1 MHLHDGNRAAPGQE
15 AVYEQV
21 PPDYWDT
28 SYRRNVLQRVYH
40 DWRFF
45 VLRRMVRVVPQG
57 GTVLDVG
64 CGGGFSAE
72 MTFRGR
78 KDLTVHGIDVT
89 DELIAYAKR
98 KRPQF
103 HVQKS
108 AGERIPFPDGMFDA
122 VFYLDVIEHL
132 IDPAASL
139 REARRVMK
147 PGGSLIV
154 LVVQEHHPVFR
165 LIWWL
170 WLKLKGKVWHEAHL
184 HIFDRGSVTRVI
196 ASAGF
201 RVAEIKPVHLGMSVA
216 VRALKS

>member
-1 MHLHDGNRAAPGQE
+1 MHTHDGNHAAHDHE
-15 AVYEQV
+15 AVYDQV

-28 SYRRNVLQRVYH
+28 SYRRNILQRVYH

-45 VLRRMVRVVPQG
+45 VLRKMLRAVPLNG
-57 GTVLDVG
+57 KALDVG

-72 MTFRGR
+72 MTFRDR
-78 KDLTVHGIDVT
+78 KDLEVHGIDVT
-89 DELIAYAKR
+89 DELIAYATQ
-98 KRPQF
+98 KRPQYHF
-103 HVQKS
+103 QKS
-108 AGERIPFPDGMFDA
+108 AGETLPFPDGMFDA

-139 REARRVMK
+139 REAKRVLK
-147 PGGSLIV
+147 PGGSLVV

-184 HIFDRGSVTRVI
+184 HIFDRRSVTHVI
-196 ASAGF
+196 EEAGF
-201 RVAEIKPVHLGMSVA
+201 HVAETKPVHFGMSIA
-216 VRALKS
+216 VRAVNA

>member
-1 MHLHDGNRAAPGQE
+1 MHTNDGKHSVHDHE
-15 AVYEQV
+15 AVYGQV

-28 SYRRNVLQRVYH
+28 SYRGNVLQRIYH

-45 VLRRMVRVVPQG
+45 VLRRMLRNIPMNG
-57 GTVLDVG
+57 RVLDVG

-72 MTFRGR
+72 MTFRDR
-78 KDLTVHGIDVT
+78 KDLEVHGIDVT
-89 DELIAYAKR
+89 DDLISYATR
-98 KRPQF
+98 KRPQYHF
-103 HVQKS
+103 QKS
-108 AGERIPFPDGMFDA
+108 VGETLPFPDGTFDA

-139 REARRVMK
+139 REARRVLK
-147 PGGSLIV
+147 PNGSLVV

-184 HIFDRGSVTRVI
+184 HVFDRRSITKMIKEAV
-196 ASAGF
+196 F
-201 RVAEIKPVHLGMSVA
+201 RVVEIKPVHLGMSVA
-216 VRALKS
+216 VRAVKS